1 MAYGRFTMA
10 ITVEEIPDTKL
21 SAFINY
27 PYSLFRKHP
36 FWVGEL
42 KKDTHHLL
50 GSGHPF
56 WRHSERKLF
65 MAFNTSAGGTKPA
78 GRIAAIIN
86 SQHNS
91 FHEEKCGFFGFF
103 DCVNNPEAAA
113 ALFGAACNWL
123 KEKGMDIARG
133 PVNPSTNETCGML
146 LEGFDSPPMVR
157 MPYNPPYYLKL
168 TEEAGFAKAKDLYA
182 FKCMTAD
189 GFPQRL
195 EKIADRAMRGL
206 NISIEL
212 IDMKNFKRVAAEFK
226 DIYNSAWKKN
236 WSFVPMT
243 DAELDDMAGSLRPV
257 LKPDYLFFA
266 RVDGKPAG
274 AALLLPDLNIPLAAA
289 HGALNLFNILPFLWK
304 KKFSMN
310 RGRMLTLGV
319 KKEFRNRGLEI
330 LLIKQGLAAAKKMGW
345 EYGEVSW
352 TLEDNDKINNP
363 IKAMGATIYK
373 KYRIY
378 EKKL

>member
-1 MAYGRFTMA
+1 MS
-10 ITVEEIPDTKL
+10 ITVKEIPDAEL
-21 SAFINY
+21 SGFIDF
-27 PYSLFRKHP
+27 PYSLFRTHP

-42 KKDTHHLL
+42 KKDTRHLL
-50 GSGHPF
+50 SSGHPF
-56 WRHSERKLF
+56 WRHGEKKLF
-65 MAFNTSAGGTKPA
+65 MAFSSGSGREKPV

-86 SQHNS
+86 SQHNA
-91 FHEEKCGFFGFF
+91 FHAEKCGFFGFF
-103 DCVNNPEAAA
+103 DCENSPEAAA
-113 ALFGAACNWL
+113 ALLDTACAWL
-123 KEKGMDIARG
+123 KEKGMDLARG
-133 PVNPSTNETCGML
+133 PVNPSTNETCGLL
-146 LEGFDSPPMVR
+146 LEGFDSPPMVM

-168 TEEAGFAKAKDLYA
+168 VETAGFAKSKDLYA
-182 FKCMTAD
+182 FKCVVAN
-189 GFPQRL
+189 GFPPRL
-195 EKIADRAMRGL
+195 EKIAARAMRGL
-206 NISIEL
+206 NISIEPVD
-212 IDMKNFKRVAAEFK
+212 INNFKRAVAEFK
-226 DIYNSAWKKN
+226 EIYNSAWEKN
-236 WSFVPMT
+236 WGFVPMT
-243 DAELDDMAGSLRPV
+243 DAELDDMACALKPI

-266 RVDGKPAG
+266 CVDGKPAG

-289 HGALNLFNILPFLWK
+289 RGSLNPFNLPPFLWK
-304 KKFSMN
+304 MKYKMN

-363 IKAMGATIYK
+363 ILAVGATLYK